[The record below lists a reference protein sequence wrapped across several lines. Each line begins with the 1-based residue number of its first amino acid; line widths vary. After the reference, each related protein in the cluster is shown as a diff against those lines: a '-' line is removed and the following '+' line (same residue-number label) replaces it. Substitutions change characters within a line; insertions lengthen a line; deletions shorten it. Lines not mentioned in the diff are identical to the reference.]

1 MAAANEY
8 DEDGSS
14 QLQGRTVAVVVA
26 LRNVLIVLVVGVV
39 KDHPARSTN

>member
-26 LRNVLIVLVVGVV
+26 LAKRLDCVGVV
-39 KDHPARSTN
+39 KDRPARSTN